1 MNKNVFR
8 EAVANIKMSKQTK
21 EKLVRIKERINGMGD
36 RTSPFR
42 KMMKEEE

>member
-21 EKLVRIKERINGMGD
+21 EKLARIKERIKEMGD
-36 RTSPFR
+36 RTSELR
-42 KMMKEEE
+42 KMIKEE